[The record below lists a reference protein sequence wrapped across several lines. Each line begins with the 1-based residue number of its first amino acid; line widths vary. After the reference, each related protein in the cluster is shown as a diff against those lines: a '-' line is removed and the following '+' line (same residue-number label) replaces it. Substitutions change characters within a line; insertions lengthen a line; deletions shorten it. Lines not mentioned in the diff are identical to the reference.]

1 MAKSRTSGQGRPKG
15 ALNKATAELKELAQ
29 PYGPPSIARLALLA
43 GLTDAPGSESEA
55 TQLGAL
61 RELLDRGYGKPAQA
75 IVGGDADSA
84 PVALTFRWA
93 EAPPD
98 EPDDTGDTEDAPATD
113 P

>member
-15 ALNKATAELKELAQ
+15 CVNKATAALRQLAQ

-61 RELLDRGYGKPAQA
+61 RELLDRGYGRPAQT
-75 IVGGDADSA
+75 IGGDPAAPLFPKIMVMFGGDQDS
-84 PVALTFRWA
+84 
-93 EAPPD
+93 
-98 EPDDTGDTEDAPATD
+98 EDQR
-113 P
+113 